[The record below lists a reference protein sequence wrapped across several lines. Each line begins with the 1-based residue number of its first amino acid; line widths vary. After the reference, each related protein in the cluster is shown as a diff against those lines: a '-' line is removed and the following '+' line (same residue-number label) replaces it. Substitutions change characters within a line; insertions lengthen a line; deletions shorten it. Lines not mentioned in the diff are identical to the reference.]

1 MHYRQLIRR
10 PWHLGTR
17 HLVMLYRI
25 GKAQQAGQR
34 LCAADLDTERL
45 EWTQRLLDV
54 NLIHIIGSDYMYSL
68 TDEGYEAFETLCAF
82 LDAGGQI
89 L

>member
-1 MHYRQLIRR
+1 MHYRQLIRS

-17 HLVMLYRI
+17 HLYVLYRI
-25 GKAQQAGQR
+25 GKAQQTGQR
-34 LCAADLDTERL
+34 LCAADLDAKLL
-45 EWTQRLLDV
+45 EWAQRLLTV
-54 NLIHIIGSDYMYSL
+54 NLIYIVGSDYAYSL
-68 TDEGYEAFETLCAF
+68 TDEGYEAFESLSAF